1 MQRKTRCKTRRN
13 QILFKTVNN
22 CGKLKCWSSEKA
34 HTCMESFDNARCN
47 IFTQDGGK
55 LRKRSYNTCKVKAG
69 KKTHRNIRRK
79 YGGNFNDWNVQV
91 LKNPN
96 ENFTSYYNSKYG
108 DNKHCTIWKTGDIHC
123 KVNGERKCGCF
134 SKNYECEDTKSGKM
148 YDDFIEGLVID
159 GLPITKGDCLKKN

>member
-1 MQRKTRCKTRRN
+1 MQRKTRRKTRRN

-55 LRKRSYNTCKVKAG
+55 LRKRSYNTCKAG

-79 YGGNFNDWNVQV
+79 YGGKKFSDW
-91 LKNPN
+91 
-96 ENFTSYYNSKYG
+96 E
-108 DNKHCTIWKTGDIHC
+108 TGI
-123 KVNGERKCGCF
+123 RY
-134 SKNYECEDTKSGKM
+134 S
-148 YDDFIEGLVID
+148 
-159 GLPITKGDCLKKN
+159 